1 MFSEGGRIRRP
12 SSPTAPDFTDTTA
25 VITTITEK
33 AVISEARATAL
44 MAVVPKTIIIAE
56 FVALGIT
63 EDSTR
68 EGFLICGALIRDFA
82 RASAV

>member
-12 SSPTAPDFTDTTA
+12 SSPTAPDSTDTTA

-56 FVALGIT
+56 VVALGIT

-68 EGFLICGALIRDFA
+68 EGFLMSGAIIRDFA